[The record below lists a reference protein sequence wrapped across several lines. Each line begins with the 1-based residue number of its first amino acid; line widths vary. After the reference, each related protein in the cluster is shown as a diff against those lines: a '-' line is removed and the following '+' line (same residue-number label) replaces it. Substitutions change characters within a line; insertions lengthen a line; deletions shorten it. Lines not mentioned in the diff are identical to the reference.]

1 MIYIS
6 SSCIKSNTIEDSI
19 RVLADEGF
27 VNIELSGGTDFKEG
41 TLEELG
47 KLKKEYQL
55 NYLLHNYFPPP
66 SVPFV
71 LNLASLDD
79 EISRLTMQ
87 HLKMAI
93 DWSVALNAKKYAFHA
108 GFLINI
114 PLDQIGKEIKKMN
127 LFDSE
132 LAYNCFNTNI
142 SEIYEYAQ
150 GKVELYI
157 ENNVLNKKNYT
168 EFGNVDPFFFTSS
181 LNVDK
186 IKWKNEYK
194 TLLDVAH
201 LKVSC
206 NSLSLNFDQELSY
219 LFDKTDYI
227 HISDNDGLSD
237 SNQGLKE
244 DSDLFYS
251 LSNVWKSGKTCTIE
265 VYSGMNDIKMTF
277 DLLQQLNK
285 I

>member
-6 SSCIKSNTIEDSI
+6 SSCIKSNAIEDAV

-41 TLEELG
+41 TLEEL
-47 KLKKEYQL
+47 KNLKKEYQL
-55 NYLLHNYFPPP
+55 NFLLHNYFPPP
-66 SVPFV
+66 PVPFV
-71 LNLASLDD
+71 LNLASLDE
-79 EISRLTMQ
+79 EISTLTIQ
-87 HLKMAI
+87 HLKKAI
-93 DWSVALNAKKYAFHA
+93 DWSVALNASKYAFHA

-114 PLDQIGKEIKKMN
+114 PLDQIGKEIKKRS

-132 LAYNCFNTNI
+132 LAYNCFNNNI
-142 SEIYEYAQ
+142 SEIYEYAK
-150 GKVELYI
+150 GKVDLYI
-157 ENNVLNKKNYT
+157 ENNVLSDKNYT
-168 EFGNVDPFFFTSS
+168 EFSRVDPFFFTSS
-181 LNVDK
+181 LNVNK
-186 IKWKNEYK
+186 IKWKNEYRI
-194 TLLDVAH
+194 LLDVAH

-219 LFDKTDYI
+219 LFNKTDYI
-227 HISDNDGLSD
+227 HISDNDGYTD
-237 SNQGLKE
+237 SNQGLRE
-244 DSDLFYS
+244 GSDLFNS
-251 LSNVWKSGKTCTIE
+251 LSNVWEKGKTLTVE